1 MPDHDT
7 STHAPSVTQERRG
20 HVLLMGLNRPAKR
33 NAFTFEMLRALAA
46 AYTTYEEDPDLW
58 CAVLFAH
65 GDHFTG
71 GLDLAEVAPH
81 IIAHEALISED
92 QVDFVSLIGRRRTKP
107 VVAGAQGWCLTVGI
121 ELLLASDIRLC
132 AEGTRFAQIEVGRGI
147 LPFGGAT
154 LRFPQVA
161 GWGDAMRYL
170 LTGDEFGAEEA
181 LRMGIVQEVVP
192 AGQVLDRAVAL
203 AERVAAQAPLAVQ
216 ATMESARLALEEGP
230 TAAVAQ
236 LYDQLHRLMSTQDAQ
251 EGVASFLERR
261 SARFTG
267 K

>member
-1 MPDHDT
+1 MPHDNT
-7 STHAPSVTQERRG
+7 DSDARTVTLERRD
-20 HVLLMGLNRPAKR
+20 HVLLIGLNRPEKR
-33 NAFTFEMLRALAA
+33 NAFTFEMLRDLAA
-46 AYTTYEEDPDLW
+46 AYTTYEDDPNLW

-71 GLDLAEVAPH
+71 GLDLAEAAPH
-81 IIAHEALISED
+81 IIAHETLIPDD

-121 ELLLASDIRLC
+121 ELLLASDIRIC

-161 GWGDAMRYL
+161 GWGNAMRYL

-192 AGQVLDRAVAL
+192 ANQVLDRAVVL

-216 ATMESARLALEEGP
+216 ATMESARTALEEGAA
-230 TAAVAQ
+230 AAVAK
-236 LYDQLHRLMSTQDAQ
+236 LYDQLHRLMATRDAQ

-261 SARFTG
+261 AARFTG
-267 K
+267 E